1 MSVNLGLS
9 QFREIKIDIL
19 KVSADSYSFAG
30 FHKTLNNLQKVY
42 KSNGS
47 ETIQVHRKSLLTSL
61 NLNQTLDKNS
71 KIFSPS
77 VVSKSSNRI
86 KLNKILIKTIL
97 QEYKYDKI
105 VFLLKILQENKGDFL
120 IASLKPI
127 LSLH

>member
-9 QFREIKIDIL
+9 QFREIKIDVL
-19 KVSADSYSFAG
+19 KVSASSYSFAG
-30 FHKTLNNLQKVY
+30 FHKTLNLQKVY

-77 VVSKSSNRI
+77 IVSKSSNRI

-97 QEYKYDKI
+97 QVYKHDKI
-105 VFLLKILQENKGDFL
+105 IFLLKILQENKGDFL